1 MRHGEGWRLYEWDT
15 ILGHHNHAAMAN
27 GTEKRARALGVAL
40 VWGEV
45 GSAQAGTQPFQ
56 SRVCVVLE
64 KQSPG
69 AHPLGSS
76 FSLHPPS
83 VQLVGIYTAAD
94 ESGPAFSLLLLV
106 PALSLAFLP
115 VQR

>member
-1 MRHGEGWRLYEWDT
+1 
-15 ILGHHNHAAMAN
+15 MAN

>member
-1 MRHGEGWRLYEWDT
+1 
-15 ILGHHNHAAMAN
+15 MAN

-40 VWGEV
+40 VWDVV

-94 ESGPAFSLLLLV
+94 ESGPTFSLPLLV
-106 PALSLAFLP
+106 PVLSLAFLP